1 MADEPVNPFAL
12 LMQSATNPSKEP
24 PGSEV
29 IQQDEKG
36 QSSSKVI
43 PGDDGLSIPSVA
55 TELTT
60 DDLDEESS
68 YPDEE
73 SSYPDEESSHPD
85 VDYEVMRI
93 DCMIQNVFLVTI
105 DHGKE
110 FCTWSDAGID
120 SWEIGNSFESLS
132 LKNNVLDSWNH

>member
-73 SSYPDEESSHPD
+73 SSHPD

-110 FCTWSDAGID
+110 FCT
-120 SWEIGNSFESLS
+120 
-132 LKNNVLDSWNH
+132 